1 VPGPAAATE
10 RWLPEL
16 ADLDLRP
23 TAELLGLFI
32 DGELAALRV
41 VRQRVDQLVPVVD
54 AVAERFAAGGRIVY
68 AGAGTPGRLGLLD
81 AAECGPT
88 FGLEPG
94 RVTAVVAGGS
104 QAATGAREDAEDH
117 PEDGSSAVSAL
128 SLRPVDA
135 LIALSASGRTPF
147 TLGAVGPAAAAGAL
161 TVAVVCDEATPLAA
175 AVDLAVELPVGP
187 ELLAGSTRL
196 KAGTVQKVVVNALS
210 TLVMVRTGRTFGNL
224 MVDLRA
230 SNAKLRDRARRIVSS
245 ATGTDLAAAGLL
257 LDAAGGEVK
266 TAIVTGLTG
275 EPPASA
281 REKLARHGGRVRE
294 AAATGRRSD
303 ETKPCRP

>member
-1 VPGPAAATE
+1 MGRPGSAAATE
-10 RWLPEL
+10 RWRAEL

-23 TAELLGLFI
+23 TDELLGLFI
-32 DGELAALRV
+32 DGELAALQAL
-41 VRQRVDQLVPVVD
+41 RQRLDQLVPVVD
-54 AVAERFAAGGRIVY
+54 ALAGRFAAGGRMVY

-88 FGLEPG
+88 FGLAPG

-104 QAATGAREDAEDH
+104 QAATGAREDAEDD
-117 PEDGSSAVSAL
+117 PEDGRAAVSAL

-147 TLGAVGPAAAAGAL
+147 TLGAADAAAAAGAL
-161 TVAVVCDEATPLAA
+161 TVAVVCDEGTPLASL
-175 AVDLAVELPVGP
+175 VDLPVEVPTGP

-230 SNAKLRDRARRIVSS
+230 ANAKLRGRARRIVAS
-245 ATGTDLAAAGLL
+245 ATGVDLAAAGRLL
-257 LDAAGGEVK
+257 EAADGEVK
-266 TAIVTGLTG
+266 TAIVAGLTG
-275 EPPASA
+275 ESPVAA
-281 REKLARHGGRVRE
+281 RERLARCGGRVRE
-294 AAATGRRSD
+294 AADVGRRQ
-303 ETKPCRP
+303 

>member
-1 VPGPAAATE
+1 MAGPGSAAATE
-10 RWLPEL
+10 RWLAEL

-23 TAELLGLFI
+23 TDELLGLFV
-32 DGELAALRV
+32 DGELAALQAL
-41 VRQRVDQLVPVVD
+41 RQRLDQLVPVVD
-54 AVAERFAAGGRIVY
+54 ALAERFAAGGRMVY

-104 QAATGAREDAEDH
+104 SAATGAREDAEDD
-117 PEDGSSAVSAL
+117 PEAGRAAVRAL
-128 SLRPVDA
+128 SLRPADA

-147 TLGAVGPAAAAGAL
+147 TLGAAGAAAAAGAL
-161 TVAVVCDEATPLAA
+161 TVAVVCDEGTPLAA
-175 AVDLAVELPVGP
+175 AADLPVEVPVGP
-187 ELLAGSTRL
+187 EVLAGSTRL

-230 SNAKLRDRARRIVSS
+230 ANAKLRDRARRIVAS
-245 ATGTDLAAAGLL
+245 ATGTDLATAGQLLGAA
-257 LDAAGGEVK
+257 DGEVK
-266 TAIVTGLTG
+266 TAIVAGLTG
-275 EPPASA
+275 EPPAVA
-281 REKLARHGGRVRE
+281 RARLARCGGRVR
-294 AAATGRRSD
+294 AAADVGRRQ
-303 ETKPCRP
+303 

>member
-1 VPGPAAATE
+1 MAGPGSAAATE
-10 RWLPEL
+10 RWLAEL

-23 TAELLGLFI
+23 TDELLGLFV
-32 DGELAALRV
+32 DGELAALQAL
-41 VRQRVDQLVPVVD
+41 RQRLDQLVPVVD
-54 AVAERFAAGGRIVY
+54 ALAERFAAGGRMVY

-104 QAATGAREDAEDH
+104 SAATGAREDAEDD
-117 PEDGSSAVSAL
+117 PEAGRAAVRAL
-128 SLRPVDA
+128 SLRPADA

-147 TLGAVGPAAAAGAL
+147 TLGAAGAAAAAGAL
-161 TVAVVCDEATPLAA
+161 TVAVVCDEGTPLAA
-175 AVDLAVELPVGP
+175 AADLPVEVPVGP
-187 ELLAGSTRL
+187 EVLAGSTRL

-230 SNAKLRDRARRIVSS
+230 ANAKLRDRARRIVAS
-245 ATGTDLAAAGLL
+245 ATGTDLATAGQLLGAA
-257 LDAAGGEVK
+257 DGEVK
-266 TAIVTGLTG
+266 TAIVAGLTG
-275 EPPASA
+275 EPPAVA
-281 REKLARHGGRVRE
+281 RARLARCGGRVRE
-294 AAATGRRSD
+294 AADIGRR
-303 ETKPCRP
+303 KQ